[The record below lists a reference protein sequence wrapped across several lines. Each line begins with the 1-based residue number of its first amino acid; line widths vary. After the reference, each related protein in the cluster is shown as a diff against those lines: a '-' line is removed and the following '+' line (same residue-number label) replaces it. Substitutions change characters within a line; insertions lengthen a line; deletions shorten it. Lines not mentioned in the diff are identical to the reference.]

1 LTDDLVPG
9 AAPDEIEAIIQS
21 AEEKVK
27 KANIS

>member
-1 LTDDLVPG
+1 VPG

-27 KANIS
+27 KATNIL